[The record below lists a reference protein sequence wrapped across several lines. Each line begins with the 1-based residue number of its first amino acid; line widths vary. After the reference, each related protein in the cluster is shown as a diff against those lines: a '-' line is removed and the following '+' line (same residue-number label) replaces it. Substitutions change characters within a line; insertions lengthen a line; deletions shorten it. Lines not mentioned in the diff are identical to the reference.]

1 MNIVTQKTIFDYMEI
16 EVLGDLER
24 LKLCLENIEDK
35 ELCSLL
41 EKERGLGRND
51 YPVRVML
58 NLIYSM
64 KIYGH
69 RSVES
74 FRRELSRNPTL
85 RRVCGLKEEDYLYL
99 GKRKNL
105 IPPSRVFTEFLK
117 KLKKHSKELDKIFE
131 KDVMFMYEN
140 LEGFGKECAL
150 DGKLIDSYAKKEN
163 KKATSVENKK
173 DYRRDN
179 DASWTCKTYSFADG
193 TKKNKWHFGYESH
206 ILCDANYGLP
216 IWHIEET
223 ASVSEQKVA
232 NKMIED
238 LDKNRKYVLNVME
251 NFLADAGYD
260 DGNRNALLKDKYDIN
275 PLVDNR
281 HMWSKDEKTRE
292 IENQPLTY
300 NEDGE
305 VFYIKDITKG
315 EYEKLKYL
323 GYDKQRKCLR
333 YGFKYQEK
341 SKVFRIPLNVDRRIF
356 LPIARDSDKFKRLY
370 KKRTEVERLNGRLD
384 RDYMFNDHFIRGKKK
399 MHMMVTLSFI
409 IMLTMAKGHIKNKH
423 NNIRSLVKI

>member
-1 MNIVTQKTIFDYMEI
+1 MNIISEQTIFDYMEI
-16 EVLGDLER
+16 ENLGDLER
-24 LKLCLENIEDK
+24 LKLFLDNIEDS
-35 ELCSLL
+35 ELCKKL
-41 EKERGLGRND
+41 EDERGNGRND
-51 YPVRVML
+51 FPVRVML

-64 KIYGH
+64 KIFGH

-74 FRRELSRNPTL
+74 FRRELSRNSQL
-85 RRVCGLKEEDYLYL
+85 RRACGLKDEDFMYL

-105 IPPSRVFTEFLK
+105 IPEVRVFTLFFK
-117 KLKKHSKELDKIFE
+117 KLTKHQEELDSIFE
-131 KDVMFMYEN
+131 NDVKFMYDN
-140 LEGFGKECAL
+140 LENFGEDCAL
-150 DGKLIDSYAKKEN
+150 DGKLLDSYAKREN
-163 KKATSVENKK
+163 SKATDKEEDK

-179 DASWTCKTYSFADG
+179 DASWTCKTYNFADG
-193 TKKNKWHFGYESH
+193 TKKSTWHYGYESH

-216 IWHIEET
+216 IWHKEET
-223 ASVSEQKVA
+223 ASVSEQRVA
-232 NKMIED
+232 NDMLED
-238 LDKNRKYVLNVME
+238 LEKNHKYVLDKMK

-260 DGNRNALLKDKYDIN
+260 DGKRNELLKDNYDIN

-281 HMWSKDEKTRE
+281 HMWKEEKLRE
-292 IENQPLTY
+292 IDNQPLAY

-305 VFYIKDITKG
+305 VFYIKNIKTG

-333 YGFKYQEK
+333 YGFKYNEQN
-341 SKVFRIPLNVDRRIF
+341 KVFRVPLSIDRRIF

-409 IMLTMAKGHIKNKH
+409 VMLTMAKGHIKN
-423 NNIRSLVKI
+423 NQANIRSLVKV